1 MFQDFPF
8 HCPACGSFSTP
19 ITGASGAE
27 KFTKHVCLRCYY
39 VRTSAA
45 SKPTDQTPTA
55 SSKNSRINQILSD
68 SFLVMK
74 NAAKTAEGKFSSLKD
89 SIALPGDV
97 RIRIMNNALSAEVEA
112 RSLIGNARRN
122 ASEQL
127 KPYVAPRKTH
137 HTFNERGYPIILA
150 EDAEEV
156 KFLDKIM
163 WHYIWLVGK
172 HFLEAGWGALRRS
185 KDEIVYHHLVRL
197 TCSACSQGTYAWTS
211 APNRESM
218 RTEETLCSKCL
229 NVYIDKLC
237 AKTLC

>member
-1 MFQDFPF
+1 MYQDFPF

-39 VRTSAA
+39 IRTSAA
-45 SKPTDQTPTA
+45 SKPIDQTPTA
-55 SSKNSRINQILSD
+55 SSKKSRINQILSD

-74 NAAKTAEGKFSSLKD
+74 NAAKTAERKLSALKD
-89 SIALPGDV
+89 STDLPGDV
-97 RIRIMNNALSAEVEA
+97 RLRIAINATSAEDEA
-112 RSLIGNARRN
+112 RSLIRNARAN
-122 ASEQL
+122 ASDQL
-127 KPYVAPRKTH
+127 KPYVAPRKTR

-163 WHYIWLVGK
+163 WHYLELVGK

-185 KDEIVYHHLVRL
+185 TDEIVLHYRVRL
-197 TCSACSQGTYAWTS
+197 TCTACSQGTYAWTS
-211 APNRESM
+211 APTRESM

-229 NVYIDKLC
+229 DVYIDKLC